1 MAFGKKVRPTVDKD
15 GAALV
20 MRKRDYLAD
29 FSGQLGLG
37 LMANLV
43 GSCNT
48 STPIKSG
55 LQSAPWVWS
64 WPSPRSW
71 MR

>member
-29 FSGQLGLG
+29 FSALFL
-37 LMANLV
+37 
-43 GSCNT
+43 C
-48 STPIKSG
+48 PIKM
-55 LQSAPWVWS
+55 LLY
-64 WPSPRSW
+64 
-71 MR
+71 

>member
-29 FSGQLGLG
+29 FS
-37 LMANLV
+37 
-43 GSCNT
+43 S
-48 STPIKSG
+48 
-55 LQSAPWVWS
+55 WVWAL
-64 WPSPRSW
+64 WQTL
-71 MR
+71 

>member
-1 MAFGKKVRPTVDKD
+1 MAFGKKDRPTVDKD

-43 GSCNT
+43 GSAA
-48 STPIKSG
+48 I
-55 LQSAPWVWS
+55 LLHRQSRDCGRLRWHCHGH
-64 WPSPRSW
+64 R
-71 MR
+71 

>member
-1 MAFGKKVRPTVDKD
+1 MAFGKKERPTVDKD

-37 LMANLV
+37 PY
-43 GSCNT
+43 GKPCR
-48 STPIKSG
+48 
-55 LQSAPWVWS
+55 SAAILLH
-64 WPSPRSW
+64 R
-71 MR
+71 